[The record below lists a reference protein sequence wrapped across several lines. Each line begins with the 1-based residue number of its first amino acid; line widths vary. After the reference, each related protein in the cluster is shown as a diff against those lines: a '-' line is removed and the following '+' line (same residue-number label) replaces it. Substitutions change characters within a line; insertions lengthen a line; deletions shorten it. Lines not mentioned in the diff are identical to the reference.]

1 MLTFLVRA
9 LWRKLWTLV
18 FISIVSFGVIHLAPG
33 QPSQIDPLNPR
44 FTKEQLLRYRVAFDL
59 DKPLY
64 VQYRLFYQRL
74 FSGELRSFKDNQPV
88 LGKIAERAW
97 NSLPLFLVGTILV
110 WCYAFPLGIASA
122 VRRDSL
128 FDRATTVLVFAL
140 ISVPG
145 FYLSYL
151 GIIFVVETF
160 QVDVI
165 GLRTF
170 GQQAVGL
177 LPRVMDRMWH
187 LVLPSVL
194 GATAGVAVLSLF
206 VRSQMLEVIRSD
218 YVRTA
223 RAKGL
228 SEDTV
233 LYHHAL
239 RNGLLPFVTMLGLLI
254 PGLIGG
260 SVIFE
265 TIFAW
270 PGIGRLGYEAILG
283 RDYPVV
289 IALNFIAAVL
299 TLIGTLLSDVLY
311 MVVDPRIRLE
321 DGAGR

>member
-1 MLTFLVRA
+1 VLPFLLRA
-9 LWRKLWTLV
+9 LWRKLWTLLFV
-18 FISIVSFGVIHLAPG
+18 SVVSFGVIHLAPG

-44 FTKEQLLRYRVAFDL
+44 FTREQLERYRAAFDL
-59 DKPLY
+59 DKPLP

-74 FSGELRSFKDNQPV
+74 FTGQLRSFKDNQPV
-88 LGKIAERAW
+88 LDKIVERFW
-97 NSLPLFLVGTILV
+97 NSLPLFLVGTLLV
-110 WCYAFPLGIASA
+110 WCYAFPLGVAAA
-122 VRRDSL
+122 VRRGSL
-128 FDRATTVLVFAL
+128 FDRLTTVLVFAL
-140 ISVPG
+140 ISLPG

-151 GIIFVVETF
+151 AIIFVVQTF
-160 QVDVI
+160 HVDVI

-170 GQQAVGL
+170 GREGVGRWSAL
-177 LPRVMDRMWH
+177 MDRTWH

-194 GATAGVAVLSLF
+194 GVTAGIAALSRY
-206 VRSQMLEVIRSD
+206 VREVMAEIIGAD

-228 SEDTV
+228 PEDAV
-233 LYHHAL
+233 LYRHAL
-239 RNGLLPFVTMLGLLI
+239 RNGLLPFATMLPLFL

-289 IALNFIAAVL
+289 IALNFIGAVL
-299 TLIGTLLSDVLY
+299 TLVATLLSDILY
-311 MVVDPRIRLE
+311 MLVDPRIRLE
-321 DGAGR
+321 AEPAR

>member
-1 MLTFLVRA
+1 MLPFALRA

-18 FISIVSFGVIHLAPG
+18 LISIVSFGVVHLAPG
-33 QPSQIDPLNPR
+33 SPSQIDPMNPR
-44 FTKEQLLRYRVAFDL
+44 FTREQLERYRAAFDL

-74 FSGELRSFKDNQPV
+74 FTGELRAFKDNQPV
-88 LGKIAERAW
+88 LPKLAERAW
-97 NSLPLFLVGTILV
+97 NSLPLFLVGTVLV
-110 WCYAFPLGIASA
+110 WCFAFPLGIASA
-122 VRRDSL
+122 IRRNSW
-128 FDRATTVLVFAL
+128 FDQTTTVLVFAL
-140 ISVPG
+140 LSIPG

-151 GIIFVVETF
+151 ALIFVVQTF
-160 QVDVI
+160 GVDVI
-165 GLRTF
+165 GIQTF
-170 GQQAVGL
+170 GRQTEGWGRL
-177 LPRVMDRMWH
+177 MDRTWH
-187 LVLPSVL
+187 LVLPSL
-194 GATAGVAVLSLF
+194 LSAAAGIAYLSRY
-206 VRSQMLEVIRSD
+206 VRSQMLEVANSD

-228 SEDTV
+228 PEDDV
-233 LYHHAL
+233 LYRHAL

-270 PGIGRLGYEAILG
+270 PGIGRLGYEAILA

-299 TLIGTLLSDVLY
+299 TLIGTLLSDLLY
-311 MVVDPRIRLE
+311 MAVDPRIRL
-321 DGAGR
+321 

>member
-1 MLTFLVRA
+1 MLPFLLRTA
-9 LWRKLWTLV
+9 WKKLWTLFFV
-18 FISIVSFGVIHLAPG
+18 SVISFGVVYLAPG

-44 FTKEQLLRYRVAFDL
+44 FTPQQLERYRKAFGL
-59 DKPLY
+59 DQPLH
-64 VQYRLFYQRL
+64 VQYVSFYRQ
-74 FSGELRSFKDNQPV
+74 FFTGELRSFKDNQPV
-88 LGKIAERAW
+88 LGKIIERTL
-97 NSLPLFLVGTILV
+97 NSLPLFVVGTILV
-110 WCYAFPLGIASA
+110 WCYAFPVGIATA
-122 VRRDSL
+122 VKRNTAL
-128 FDRATTVLVFAL
+128 DRCTTILVFAL
-140 ISVPG
+140 ISIPG
-145 FYLSYL
+145 FYLAYL
-151 GIIFVVETF
+151 AIIFVVETF

-170 GQQAVGL
+170 GREGVSPLFAA
-177 LPRVMDRMWH
+177 MDRIWH

-194 GATAGVAVLSLF
+194 GATAGIAVLSRY
-206 VRSQMLEVIRSD
+206 VRSQMLEVISAD

-223 RAKGL
+223 RSKGVD
-228 SEDTV
+228 EDQI

-270 PGIGRLGYEAILG
+270 PGIGRLGYEAILS

-299 TLIGTLLSDVLY
+299 TLIGTLISDLLY
-311 MVVDPRIRLE
+311 MLVDPRIRL
-321 DGAGR
+321 